1 MHSKFDGMAS
11 RVPLAVGVIGAG
23 AIAHALLRCLDENG
37 ARGSIEIVAILDK
50 NRDKLTSLEATAPGA
65 VLTTDPEAFWAVSPS
80 LVVECAGHKA
90 VRELGR
96 EVLARDRDLLLIS
109 VGALANA
116 ETEQLLR
123 DAANNSSGRLFLPAG
138 AIGGL
143 DFLASARLAGLS
155 RVVYVARKPPV
166 AWRGTPAEDF
176 VELSTL
182 SQPVEFFRGNAR
194 AAAQKFPQNA
204 NVAAAIALAG
214 VGFEATEV
222 VLIAD
227 PGATGNEHWFTAEGA
242 FGRAE
247 VKIVGKPLPENPK
260 TSWLAALSLA
270 RAVLNANARVVI

>member
-1 MHSKFDGMAS
+1 MFS
-11 RVPLAVGVIGAG
+11 RLPMAVGVIGAG
-23 AIAHALLRCLDENG
+23 AIAHALLRCLEENG
-37 ARGSIEIVAILDK
+37 AHGSIEIVALLDK
-50 NRDKLTSLEATAPGA
+50 GRDKLASFGA
-65 VLTTDPEAFWAVSPS
+65 ALPDAALTTDREVFWARSPS
-80 LVVECAGHKA
+80 LVVECAGHEA
-90 VRELGR
+90 VRELGL
-96 EVLARDRDLLLIS
+96 EVLARGRDLLLIS

-116 ETEQLLR
+116 KTEQLLR
-123 DAANNSSGRLFLPAG
+123 AAASSSNGRLLLPAG

-155 RVVYVARKPPV
+155 RVVYVARKPPL
-166 AWRGTPAEDF
+166 AWRGTPAEHL
-176 VELSTL
+176 VELTTL
-182 SQPVEFFRGNAR
+182 TQPVEVFRGNAR
-194 AAAQKFPQNA
+194 AAAQEFPQNA

-227 PGATGNEHWFTAEGA
+227 PGATGNEHWFAAEGA

-247 VKIVGKPLPENPK
+247 VKIAGKPLPDNPK